1 MDGGREGHYR
11 DVNFGATLVARL
23 KRLPEALADFRNAV
37 DAALPGMYVW
47 FDDSSLHVTLRGLL
61 DPP

>member
-1 MDGGREGHYR
+1 
-11 DVNFGATLVARL
+11 VAQFRL
-23 KRLPEALADFRNAV
+23 AV

-47 FDDSSLHVTLRGLL
+47 FDDSSLHVTLRGLV

>member
-1 MDGGREGHYR
+1 LKSLPYR
-11 DVNFGATLVARL
+11 V
-23 KRLPEALADFRNAV
+23 EQFRRAV

-47 FDDSSLHVTLRGLL
+47 FSDDSLHFTLRGLV

>member
-1 MDGGREGHYR
+1 M
-11 DVNFGATLVARL
+11 
-23 KRLPEALADFRNAV
+23 KRLPEALAQFRGAV

-47 FDDSSLHVTLRGLL
+47 FSDDSLHVTLRGLV